1 VVKALKSNSH
11 WSPVFD
17 YPAKLKICITQKSK
31 HAALDEH
38 FSRVFLLRLVVKR
51 HSKSLTPAR
60 EKCNK
65 LDLTAAPRY

>member
-38 FSRVFLLRLVVKR
+38 FSRVFLLRLVVKG
-51 HSKSLTPAR
+51 
-60 EKCNK
+60 
-65 LDLTAAPRY
+65 TAKPNTCQRKV